1 MKRSPRS
8 VWPEGPPVLSYV
20 YLRANVRE
28 QGGPRAFVEQKDQQD
43 WDRRPG
49 SRGGVAYRSGQLE
62 ALGW

>member
-1 MKRSPRS
+1 MKKSPRS

-20 YLRANVRE
+20 CLRANVRE
-28 QGGPRAFVEQKDQQD
+28 QGGPRAFVGQKDQQG
-43 WDRRPG
+43 WDRRLG